1 MQRKSIALFGVA
13 ALVAATGWIGAA
25 AGASAQEDSGA
36 PATASSVRD
45 WARQSASSVA
55 DAERLAAQSR
65 AGLSASAT
73 AGQTLTLISK
83 PYQPRREAL
92 VDVGP
97 AGDSAGDFFI
107 FEERVF
113 DRSGTTLVG
122 RDAVR
127 CELGV
132 RTFSC
137 EAAVRVNG
145 KGTLK
150 VDGTLFNDRDNV
162 YAVTGGTDAYQGV
175 GGQVTVFDLSG
186 GRAALVFHLIW

>member
-25 AGASAQEDSGA
+25 GASAQEDSGA
-36 PATASSVRD
+36 QATASSLRD

-55 DAERLAAQSR
+55 DAERLTAQSR

-73 AGQTLTLISK
+73 AGQTLTVISK

-113 DRSGTTLVG
+113 DRSGTDLVG

-127 CELGV
+127 CELGL
-132 RTFSC
+132 RTFTC
-137 EAAVRVNG
+137 EATLRLNG
-145 KGTLK
+145 KGSIR
-150 VDGTLFNDRDNV
+150 VAGTLFNERDNV
-162 YAVTGGTDAYQGV
+162 FPVTGGTDAYQGV
-175 GGQVTVFDLSG
+175 GGQLTVFELSG
-186 GRAALVFHLIW
+186 GRAALVFHLIR